1 MYEGEIMDTVFSAET
16 NENELGLMMTG
27 SKKAGDK

>member
-1 MYEGEIMDTVFSAET
+1 MDTVYSKDT

-27 SKKAGDK
+27 SKKAGEK